1 MNSFEYVVQPADF
14 EDWVALHGLLTRC
27 FAYMQGRIDPP
38 SSLHRMSAETLR
50 CKAADEILV
59 ITRHDGRLI
68 ACGFLKVDA
77 DAVYLGKLAV
87 DDAYRKRGILR
98 ALVAIAEDVA
108 RTHGKSALELETRI
122 ELVENH
128 AAFNALGFVKTGEQA
143 HPGYDRPTS
152 ISMRKALPS

>member
-1 MNSFEYVVQPADF
+1 
-14 EDWVALHGLLTRC
+14 
-27 FAYMQGRIDPP
+27 
-38 SSLHRMSAETLR
+38 MSAETLR
-50 CKAADEILV
+50 CKAREEILV
-59 ITRHDGRLI
+59 IVRHGDRLI
-68 ACGFLKVDA
+68 ACGFLKVDTA
-77 DAVYLGKLAV
+77 AVYLGKLAV

-98 ALVAIAEDVA
+98 ALITIAEDIA
-108 RTHGKSALELETRI
+108 RTHRKAALELETRI